1 MNMTLEQLSINTDGY
16 KQIADSG
23 AFKTLE
29 DFFMQSFLQK
39 GHGNTLDELGQ
50 NYLYQSGALSVFR
63 TIKDLAAGIEQDD
76 YALLEEEVLEDD
88 TDTLLN

>member
-1 MNMTLEQLSINTDGY
+1 METTLEQLSINIDGY

-29 DFFMQSFLQK
+29 DYFMQSFLQQS
-39 GHGNTLDELGQ
+39 HGQKLDELGQ

-63 TIKDLAAGIEQDD
+63 TIKDLATGINQQDLVAFED
-76 YALLEEEVLEDD
+76 EVLEDD
-88 TDTLLN
+88 TDSLLD